1 MKYFQYTGSQ
11 PETGMVVME
20 VEMVSGTNFY
30 QFSMLMLMLM
40 SMLLVSGANFYP
52 FSMLMLIL
60 MLMVMVLGAKFYQ
73 FSIDIYPPPSR
84 FFFILFPFKRTLCW
98 EAKTNSS

>member
-30 QFSMLMLMLM
+30 QFSMIL
-40 SMLLVSGANFYP
+40 
-52 FSMLMLIL
+52 LMLIL
-60 MLMVMVLGAKFYQ
+60 MLMLMVSSAEFYR
-73 FSIDIYPPPSR
+73 FSINIYPLPLR
-84 FFFILFPFKRTLCW
+84 FFFILFPFKRTLRW

>member
-40 SMLLVSGANFYP
+40 SMLMVSGANFYP

-60 MLMVMVLGAKFYQ
+60 MLMLMVSGAKFYQ
-73 FSIDIYPPPSR
+73 FSINIYPLPLH
-84 FFFILFPFKRTLCW
+84 FTGG
-98 EAKTNSS
+98 

>member
-30 QFSMLMLMLM
+30 QFSMIL
-40 SMLLVSGANFYP
+40 
-52 FSMLMLIL
+52 LMLIL
-60 MLMVMVLGAKFYQ
+60 MLMLMVSSAEFYR
-73 FSIDIYPPPSR
+73 FSINVYPLPLR
-84 FFFILFPFKRTLCW
+84 FFFILFPFKRTLRW